1 MTEREAWEY
10 QCRFIEANI
19 ESKGASEYLHAR
31 WPNWKVPQHT
41 PQTMDPEL
49 NNLGRDGWEL
59 IQITPVVALANGDVQ
74 LTGNEASAKTNVY
87 FAVFKR
93 KKQA

>member
-1 MTEREAWEY
+1 
-10 QCRFIEANI
+10 
-19 ESKGASEYLHAR
+19 
-31 WPNWKVPQHT
+31 
-41 PQTMDPEL
+41 
-49 NNLGRDGWEL
+49 L

-87 FAVFKR
+87 FAVLKR